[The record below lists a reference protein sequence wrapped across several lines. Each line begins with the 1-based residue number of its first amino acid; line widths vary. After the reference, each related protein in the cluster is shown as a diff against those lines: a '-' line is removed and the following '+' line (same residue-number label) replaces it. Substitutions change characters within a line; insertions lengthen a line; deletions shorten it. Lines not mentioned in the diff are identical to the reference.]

1 MHMNAESL
9 LNFRRIM
16 KLHEGILKKVCEEYQ
31 LTLTEASIICFL
43 KNNPTLDT
51 AGDIVEIRMLSK
63 GNVSQAVESLIQKS
77 LLQRTPDTDDRRKI
91 HLSLLPTALPISNS
105 IDAMQEEFIKELFQ
119 GFTEEEYQLYV
130 QLNER
135 FIENTKTAL
144 ARRKKS

>member
-1 MHMNAESL
+1 MNAESL

-63 GNVSQAVESLIQKS
+63 GNVSQAVESLIRKS
-77 LLQRTPDTDDRRKI
+77 LLQRTQDTDDRRKI
-91 HLSLLPTALPISNS
+91 HLSLLPGALLS
-105 IDAMQEEFIKELFQ
+105 IPC
-119 GFTEEEYQLYV
+119 
-130 QLNER
+130 
-135 FIENTKTAL
+135 
-144 ARRKKS
+144 RRNL

>member
-1 MHMNAESL
+1 MNMNAESL

-63 GNVSQAVESLIQKS
+63 GNVSQAVESLIRKS
-77 LLQRTPDTDDRRKI
+77 LLQRTQDTDDRRKI
-91 HLSLLPTALPISNS
+91 HLSLLPGALPISSS
-105 IDAMQEEFIKELFQ
+105 IDTMQEEFMRELFQ
-119 GFTEEEYQLYV
+119 AFTEEEYQLYV
-130 QLNER
+130 KLNER
-135 FIENTKTAL
+135 FMENTKTAL

>member
-1 MHMNAESL
+1 MNMNAESL

-63 GNVSQAVESLIQKS
+63 GNVSQAVESLIRKS
-77 LLQRTPDTDDRRKI
+77 LLQRTQDTDDRRKI
-91 HLSLLPTALPISNS
+91 HLSLLPGALPISSS
-105 IDAMQEEFIKELFQ
+105 IDTMQEEFMRELDVYKRQEKGLRSFCSL
-119 GFTEEEYQLYV
+119 TS
-130 QLNER
+130 
-135 FIENTKTAL
+135 ISATASP
-144 ARRKKS
+144 APMWHA